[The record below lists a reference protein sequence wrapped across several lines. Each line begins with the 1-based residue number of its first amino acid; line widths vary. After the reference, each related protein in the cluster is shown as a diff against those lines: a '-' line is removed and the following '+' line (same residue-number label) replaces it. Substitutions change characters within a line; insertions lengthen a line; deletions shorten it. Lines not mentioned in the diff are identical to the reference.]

1 MTKRSLKTSETGQAR
16 AKQAMLCKGW
26 TQDYL
31 ATEAGLSTR
40 NSVWKFLSGRPIDRN
55 IFMELCFQLDL
66 DWQDLADL
74 PKPTPIP
81 DPLPSVTQ
89 ELPPVTPNLPPEN
102 LFSLVK
108 EKGRSLIQNQCGT
121 LQCYFDVSQPLP
133 LEKVYT
139 SLNILSRLT
148 NQQWLEVSD
157 LQERYSPQD
166 RLSFVQT
173 LQKNTPAIAAVT
185 QQIRLVI
192 LGKPGT
198 GKTTFL
204 KHLALQCYQ
213 ESQPLD
219 YFPIFISLRNF
230 ANYCQEY
237 DDFSLLN
244 YIIHFL
250 KSSEISQEEIQDLFK
265 QEKVLLLLDAL
276 DEIPQ
281 ADNEE
286 ILQAIQQFT
295 EIYHQNRLVITCR
308 IASQAYRFQ
317 NFSYVELANFSQAQI
332 KDFAQRWF
340 TATLQNTEKGLEKSA
355 QFLENLNRKENQPI
369 RELAQ
374 TPILLALI
382 CSVFQERSK
391 FPSKRSRLYQEGLE
405 ILLSRWDQSRGI
417 TRDQFYG
424 DLSLVDKLKLLSAIA
439 ATMFEQE
446 QYFFEQSDL
455 LEIIVNFLATLPN
468 PESDPETL
476 WLNSEAI
483 LRAIETQHGL
493 IVERA
498 KGIYGFSHLTFQEY
512 LTARKIVATPTPEV
526 LQQSLQSL
534 AVQMTVPQWREVI
547 LLTVEMLP
555 NGDFLLRQMQTQ
567 VDNLLAGDS
576 QLQLLLKSLDTKA
589 KTLQTPY
596 PEVAVRAFYLGLDY
610 LRDLN
615 LASALDREL
624 SGNLAAELA
633 LDVALMRILTL
644 SLSITARPDWEKILD
659 LGFALDIERRFPM
672 SDVLGRSLQNL
683 KQQLPNPTEGIENL
697 LSWWQTKGQEWCEQ
711 FRAFLVEDRHI
722 GHDWQFSHRQKALLD
737 QYYSANLFLVECL
750 GQVSPTKRKAIASN
764 LLMAEGE

>member
-1 MTKRSLKTSETGQAR
+1 MNTRSLKTSETGQAR

-40 NSVWKFLSGRPIDRN
+40 NSVWKFLSGRPIERN
-55 IFMELCFQLDL
+55 IFMELCFRLDL

-89 ELPPVTPNLPPEN
+89 DLPPVIPNLPPEN

-133 LEKVYT
+133 LEAVYT

-157 LQERYSPQD
+157 LQASYSPQD
-166 RLSFVQT
+166 RLSFAQT
-173 LQKNTPAIAAVT
+173 LQQTTPAIAAVT

-219 YFPIFISLRNF
+219 YLPIFISLRKF
-230 ANYCQEY
+230 ANYCRENN
-237 DDFSLLN
+237 DFSLLN
-244 YIIHFL
+244 YITYFF
-250 KSSEISQEEIQDLFK
+250 KNAEIGKKEIQNLFK
-265 QEKVLLLLDAL
+265 QEKILLLLDAL
-276 DEIPQ
+276 DEITQ
-281 ADNEE
+281 TNNKE

-295 EIYHQNRLVITCR
+295 EIYHQTRIIITCR
-308 IASQAYRFQ
+308 IASQAYRFPG
-317 NFSYVELANFSQAQI
+317 FSYVELANFSQTQI
-332 KDFAQRWF
+332 KDFVQHWF
-340 TATLQNTEKGLEKSA
+340 TATLKNTEKGLEKSA

-374 TPILLALI
+374 TPILLGLI

-391 FPSKRSRLYQEGLE
+391 FPRKRLRLYQESLE

-417 TRDQFYG
+417 TRDQFNG
-424 DLSLVDKLKLLSAIA
+424 DLSLMDKLKLLSVIA
-439 ATMFEQE
+439 VTMFEQE
-446 QYFFEQSDL
+446 QYFFEQNDL

-468 PESDPETL
+468 PESDPKTL
-476 WLNSEAI
+476 WLNSKTI
-483 LRAIETQHGL
+483 LRSIETQHGL

-498 KGIYGFSHLTFQEY
+498 RGIYSFSHLTFQEY
-512 LTARKIVATPTPEV
+512 LTARKIVASPTPEA
-526 LQQSLQSL
+526 LKQSLQSL
-534 AVQMTVPQWREVI
+534 AVQMNVPQWREVI

-555 NGDFLLRQMQTQ
+555 NGDFFC
-567 VDNLLAGDS
+567 N
-576 QLQLLLKSLDTKA
+576 KC
-589 KTLQTPY
+589 
-596 PEVAVRAFYLGLDY
+596 
-610 LRDLN
+610 
-615 LASALDREL
+615 
-624 SGNLAAELA
+624 
-633 LDVALMRILTL
+633 
-644 SLSITARPDWEKILD
+644 RP
-659 LGFALDIERRFPM
+659 R
-672 SDVLGRSLQNL
+672 
-683 KQQLPNPTEGIENL
+683 
-697 LSWWQTKGQEWCEQ
+697 
-711 FRAFLVEDRHI
+711 
-722 GHDWQFSHRQKALLD
+722 
-737 QYYSANLFLVECL
+737 
-750 GQVSPTKRKAIASN
+750 
-764 LLMAEGE
+764 

>member
-1 MTKRSLKTSETGQAR
+1 MTKRSLKTSEIGQAK
-16 AKQAMLCKGW
+16 AKQALLCKGW

-31 ATEAGLSTR
+31 ATEVGLSTR

-55 IFMELCFQLDL
+55 IFMEICFQLDL
-66 DWQDLADL
+66 EWQDLADL
-74 PKPTPIP
+74 PQSTPIP
-81 DPLPSVTQ
+81 DSLSPVTQ
-89 ELPPVTPNLPPEN
+89 DLPPVAPILAPEN

-121 LQCYFDVSQPLP
+121 LQCYFDVTQPLP
-133 LEKVYT
+133 LEQVYT

-157 LQERYSPQD
+157 LQQSYSPQD
-166 RLSFVQT
+166 RLGFAQSLEKT
-173 LQKNTPAIAAVT
+173 TPAIATVT
-185 QQIRLVI
+185 KQMRLVI

-204 KHLALQCYQ
+204 KYLALQCYQ
-213 ESQPLD
+213 ESQPSD

-230 ANYCQEY
+230 ANYCQEN

-244 YIIHFL
+244 YITDFL
-250 KSSEISQEEIQDLFK
+250 KSLEIGQAEIQKLCK
-265 QEKVLLLLDAL
+265 QEKILLLLDAL

-281 ADNEE
+281 FENEA

-295 EIYHQNRLVITCR
+295 EIYHQIRIIITCR
-308 IASQAYRFQ
+308 IASQIYHFQ
-317 NFSYVELANFSQAQI
+317 GFSYVELANFSQAQI
-332 KDFAQRWF
+332 QDFAQRWF
-340 TATLQNTEKGLEKSA
+340 TVTLQNTEKGLQKSA

-374 TPILLALI
+374 TPLLLALI

-417 TRDQFYG
+417 KRDQFYG
-424 DLSLVDKLKLLSAIA
+424 DLSLADKLKLLSAIA

-455 LEIIVNFLATLPN
+455 LEIIVDFLATLPN
-468 PESDPETL
+468 AESDPETL

-512 LTARKIVATPTPEV
+512 LTARKIVASPTPDV

-534 AVQMTVPQWREVI
+534 ATQMTFPQWREVI

-555 NGDFLLRQMQTQ
+555 NGDFLLRKMQAQ

-576 QLQLLLKSLDTKA
+576 QLQRLLKSLDNKV
-589 KTLQTPY
+589 KKLQTPY
-596 PEVAVRAFYLGLDY
+596 PEVAVRAFYLGLGY

-615 LASALDREL
+615 LASALDSQL

-644 SLSITARPDWEKILD
+644 SLSIIACPDWEKILD

-672 SDVLGRSLQNL
+672 TEALGRSLQNL

-697 LSWWQTKGQEWCEQ
+697 LNWWQTHGQGWCGQ
-711 FRAFLVEDRHI
+711 FRSFLIEYRYI
-722 GHDWQFSHRQKALLD
+722 GQDWQLINQQKALLD

-750 GQVSPTKRKAIASN
+750 GQVSPIKRKAIASN
-764 LLMAEGE
+764 LLMAQGE

>member
-1 MTKRSLKTSETGQAR
+1 MTKRSLKTSEIGQAR

-74 PKPTPIP
+74 PQST
-81 DPLPSVTQ
+81 PLPDSLSPVTQ
-89 ELPPVTPNLPPEN
+89 DFPPVAPILAPEN

-121 LQCYFDVSQPLP
+121 LQCYFDVTQPLP
-133 LEKVYT
+133 LEQVYT
-139 SLNILSRLT
+139 SLNILSKLT

-157 LQERYSPQD
+157 LQESYSPQD
-166 RLSFVQT
+166 RFSFAQT
-173 LQKNTPAIAAVT
+173 LQKTSPAIAAVT

-204 KHLALQCYQ
+204 KYLALQCYQ
-213 ESQPLD
+213 ELQPLD

-230 ANYCQEY
+230 ANYCQEN

-244 YIIHFL
+244 YITYFL
-250 KSSEISQEEIQDLFK
+250 KSSEISQEEIQELFK
-265 QEKVLLLLDAL
+265 QEKILLLLDAL

-281 ADNEE
+281 EDNQEV
-286 ILQAIQQFT
+286 IQTIQQFT
-295 EIYHQNRLVITCR
+295 EIYHQTRLIITCR
-308 IASQAYRFQ
+308 IASQAYHFQ
-317 NFSYVELANFSQAQI
+317 GFSYVELANFSQAQI

-340 TATLQNTEKGLEKSA
+340 TATLQNTEKGLQKSA

-417 TRDQFYG
+417 KRDQFYG
-424 DLSLVDKLKLLSAIA
+424 DLSLADKLKLLSAIA

-468 PESDPETL
+468 PENDPETL

-512 LTARKIVATPTPEV
+512 LTARKIVASPTPEI
-526 LQQSLQSL
+526 LKQSLQSL
-534 AVQMTVPQWREVI
+534 ADQMTFPQWREVI

-555 NGDFLLRQMQTQ
+555 NGDFLLRQMQAQ
-567 VDNLLAGDS
+567 VDNILAGDA
-576 QLQLLLKSLDTKA
+576 QLQLLLKSLDKKA

-644 SLSITARPDWEKILD
+644 SLSIIACPDWEKILD

-672 SDVLGRSLQNL
+672 TEALGRSLQNL

-697 LSWWQTKGQEWCEQ
+697 LNWWQTNGQEWCEQ
-711 FRAFLVEDRHI
+711 FRGFLVEYRYI
-722 GHDWQFSHRQKALLD
+722 GQNWQLTNQQKALLD

-750 GQVSPTKRKAIASN
+750 GQVSPIKRNAIASN
-764 LLMAEGE
+764 LLMAQGE

>member
-1 MTKRSLKTSETGQAR
+1 MNTRSLKTSETGQAR

-40 NSVWKFLSGRPIDRN
+40 NSVWKFLSGRPIERN
-55 IFMELCFQLDL
+55 IFMELCFRLDL

-89 ELPPVTPNLPPEN
+89 DLPPVIPNLPPEN

-108 EKGRSLIQNQCGT
+108 GKGRSLIQNQCGT

-133 LEKVYT
+133 LEAVYT

-157 LQERYSPQD
+157 LQASYSPQD
-166 RLSFVQT
+166 RLSFAQT
-173 LQKNTPAIAAVT
+173 LQQTTPAIAAVT

-219 YFPIFISLRNF
+219 YFPIFISLREF
-230 ANYCQEY
+230 ANYCRENN
-237 DDFSLLN
+237 DFSLLN
-244 YIIHFL
+244 YITYFF
-250 KSSEISQEEIQDLFK
+250 KNAEIGKKEIRNLFK
-265 QEKVLLLLDAL
+265 QEKILLLLDAL
-276 DEIPQ
+276 DEITQ
-281 ADNEE
+281 TNNKE

-295 EIYHQNRLVITCR
+295 EIYHQTRIIITCR
-308 IASQAYRFQ
+308 IASQAYRFSG
-317 NFSYVELANFSQAQI
+317 FSYVELANFSQTQI
-332 KDFAQRWF
+332 KDFVQHWF
-340 TATLQNTEKGLEKSA
+340 TATLKNTEKGLEKSA

-374 TPILLALI
+374 TPILLGLI

-391 FPSKRSRLYQEGLE
+391 FPRKRLRLYQESLE

-417 TRDQFYG
+417 TRDQFDG
-424 DLSLVDKLKLLSAIA
+424 DLSLMDKLKLLSVIA
-439 ATMFEQE
+439 VTMFEQK
-446 QYFFEQSDL
+446 QYFFEQNDL

-468 PESDPETL
+468 PESNPKTL
-476 WLNSEAI
+476 WLNSKAI
-483 LRAIETQHGL
+483 LRTIETQHGL

-498 KGIYGFSHLTFQEY
+498 RGIYGFSHLTFQEY
-512 LTARKIVATPTPEV
+512 LTARKIVASPTPEA
-526 LQQSLQSL
+526 LKQSLQSL

-555 NGDFLLRQMQTQ
+555 NGDFFF
-567 VDNLLAGDS
+567 N
-576 QLQLLLKSLDTKA
+576 KC
-589 KTLQTPY
+589 
-596 PEVAVRAFYLGLDY
+596 
-610 LRDLN
+610 
-615 LASALDREL
+615 
-624 SGNLAAELA
+624 
-633 LDVALMRILTL
+633 
-644 SLSITARPDWEKILD
+644 RP
-659 LGFALDIERRFPM
+659 R
-672 SDVLGRSLQNL
+672 
-683 KQQLPNPTEGIENL
+683 
-697 LSWWQTKGQEWCEQ
+697 
-711 FRAFLVEDRHI
+711 
-722 GHDWQFSHRQKALLD
+722 
-737 QYYSANLFLVECL
+737 
-750 GQVSPTKRKAIASN
+750 
-764 LLMAEGE
+764 